1 MHYSGT
7 PTISLRDKPLQWGKL
22 NKHIMPN
29 LAKLALKYLGIVA
42 KSVPSECLFSVAGKK
57 MGTKRAALLPGNL
70 DKLVFLHE
78 NINLKS
84 VD

>member
-22 NKHIMPN
+22 NKHMPN

-57 MGTKRAALLPGNL
+57 LIWEQRGQLFFQRT
-70 DKLVFLHE
+70 
-78 NINLKS
+78 
-84 VD
+84 